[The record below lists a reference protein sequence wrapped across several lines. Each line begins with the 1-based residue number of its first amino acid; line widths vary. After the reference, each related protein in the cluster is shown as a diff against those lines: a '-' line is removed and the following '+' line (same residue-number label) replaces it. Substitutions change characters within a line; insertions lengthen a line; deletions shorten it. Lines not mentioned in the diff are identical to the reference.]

1 MQTNFL
7 LGTLKLTE
15 AARLLLKRQPYDLVA
30 RHAIN
35 EHGAV
40 SAKELQQN
48 INSLRTNGPIISRY
62 RSNPLDPASPFV
74 VVNTKATWG
83 ETVISVE

>member
-15 AARLLLKRQPYDLVA
+15 AARLVLRRQPYDLVA

-40 SAKELQQN
+40 SAKEMGQN
-48 INSLRTNGPIISRY
+48 IQSLKTIGPIISRY
-62 RSNPLDPASPFV
+62 RSNPLDPNSPFV
-74 VVNTKATWG
+74 VVCTRATWC

>member
-15 AARLLLKRQPYDLVA
+15 AARLALRRQPYDLIA

-40 SAKELQQN
+40 SAKEVRQN
-48 INSLRTNGPIISRY
+48 IQSLKTIGPIISRY
-62 RSNPLDPASPFV
+62 RSNPLDPNSPFV
-74 VVNTKATWG
+74 VVSTKATWC

>member
-15 AARLLLKRQPYDLVA
+15 AARLALKRQPYDLVA

-40 SAKELQQN
+40 SATEMQQN
-48 INSLRTNGPIISRY
+48 IQSLKTIGPIISRY
-62 RSNPLDPASPFV
+62 RSNPMDPDSPFV
-74 VVNTKATWG
+74 VVSTKATWC

>member
-7 LGTLKLTE
+7 LGSLKLTE
-15 AARLLLKRQPYDLVA
+15 EARLVLKRQPYDLVA

-40 SAKELQQN
+40 SAKEMGQN
-48 INSLRTNGPIISRY
+48 IQSLKTMGAIISRY

-74 VVNTKATWG
+74 VVKTKATWC